1 MKVAR
6 FPRRLE
12 VWVPDALM
20 DGLEALAADGMLTI
34 SDHARQALLMY
45 LRQYGIAVPSRPAQS
60 VNGHHQERTH
70 GL

>member
-1 MKVAR
+1 
-6 FPRRLE
+6 
-12 VWVPDALM
+12 M